1 VLDFLKFFPGFS
13 LTTFQESV
21 MSRIRPFKILFTVG
35 ALSLGMTA
43 AYAQAWKPEK
53 PVEIVVGSAAGGGN
67 DKSAR
72 VIQKVWTDTKVVE
85 SVVSNK
91 VGGGGTIAYTY
102 VSLKND
108 PHFIAVAQAG
118 LITNHITGRSPL
130 SLDDV
135 TPLSYVG
142 AEPVALTVRADSPY
156 KNVKQ
161 FLEQLKK
168 DPQSLSVSVGST
180 LGGTNHFAVALLAKS
195 VGIDPKK
202 LKLLVF
208 GGGAESVTNLLG
220 GHISAMS
227 QLVNNSIPHHKAGT
241 MRILCITTAK
251 RSPQIPDVPTCSEQA
266 PNVVLEGW
274 TVLVGPKKMTPAQV
288 AGWEQ
293 IIQKATQSDDW
304 KKYLTANSWDNDYMN
319 AKDTAAYLKKDYEQ
333 SKALLIELG
342 MAK

>member
-1 VLDFLKFFPGFS
+1 
-13 LTTFQESV
+13 
-21 MSRIRPFKILFTVG
+21 MSRIRPFKILCTVG
-35 ALSLGMTA
+35 ALSLGMAA

-91 VGGGGTIAYTY
+91 VGGGGTIAYSY

-108 PHFIAVAQAG
+108 AHFIAVAQAG
-118 LITNHITGRSPL
+118 LITNHITGRSTL

-266 PNVVLEGW
+266 PNLVLEGW